1 MSLANLSIIVGFIAE
16 LNYKN
21 DNTNFV
27 ITFHNDQKGSIQR
40 FIAVILKPKPLID
53 PLMNYPDSR

>member
-1 MSLANLSIIVGFIAE
+1 MSFEFARAEESRVERLACVSDELLANLSIIVGFIAE

-27 ITFHNDQKGSIQR
+27 ITFHNDKKGSI
-40 FIAVILKPKPLID
+40 
-53 PLMNYPDSR
+53 